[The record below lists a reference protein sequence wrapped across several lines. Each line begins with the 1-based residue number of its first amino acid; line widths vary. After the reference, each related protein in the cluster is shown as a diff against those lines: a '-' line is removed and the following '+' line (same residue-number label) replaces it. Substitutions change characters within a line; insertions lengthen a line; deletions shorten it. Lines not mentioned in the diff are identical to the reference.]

1 VATEEMTLSISDV
14 AAASGLRP
22 SALRYYEEAGLITPA
37 GRHGGRRIYRPDVLS
52 RLALVALAREVG
64 FTVPEIAALL
74 RGHANGKERWREMAE
89 RKLGE
94 IDLQMER
101 LQAMKRLLRAAAAC
115 ECSGVDACEVI
126 EAAAERRRSARD
138 GSGRLPAARY
148 HTDVY

>member
-1 VATEEMTLSISDV
+1 MTLSISDV
-14 AAASGLRP
+14 AVASGLRP
-22 SALRYYEEAGLITPA
+22 SALRYYEETGLITPA
-37 GRHGGRRIYRPDVLS
+37 GRRGGRRIYRPDVLS
-52 RLALVALAREVG
+52 RLALVALAQEVG

-74 RGHANGKERWREMAE
+74 GGHANDKERWREMAD

-126 EAAAERRRSARD
+126 EAAAERRR
-138 GSGRLPAARY
+138 AAREP
-148 HTDVY
+148 

>member
-1 VATEEMTLSISDV
+1 VAADELTLSISDV
-14 AAASGLRP
+14 AGASGLRP

-37 GRHGGRRIYRPDVLS
+37 GRRGGRRIYRPDVLS
-52 RLALVALAREVG
+52 RLGLVALAREVG
-64 FTVPEIAALL
+64 FTVSEIAALL
-74 RGHANGKERWREMAE
+74 GGHANDKERWREMAE

-126 EAAAERRRSARD
+126 EAAAERRRSA
-138 GSGRLPAARY
+138 GGR
-148 HTDVY
+148 

>member
-1 VATEEMTLSISDV
+1 MTLSISDV

-22 SALRYYEEAGLITPA
+22 SALRYYAEAGLISPA
-37 GRHGGRRIYRPDVLS
+37 GRRGGRRIYRPAVLS
-52 RLALVALAREVG
+52 RLALVALAQEVG
-64 FTVPEIAALL
+64 FTVREIAALL
-74 RGHANGKERWREMAE
+74 GGHVNDKERWREMAE

-126 EAAAERRRSARD
+126 EAAAERRRSARE
-138 GSGRLPAARY
+138 R
-148 HTDVY
+148 

>member
-1 VATEEMTLSISDV
+1 MTLSISDV

-37 GRHGGRRIYRPDVLS
+37 GRRGGRRIYRPDVLS
-52 RLALVALAREVG
+52 RLGLVALAREVG
-64 FTVPEIAALL
+64 FTVAEIAALL
-74 RGHANGKERWREMAE
+74 GGHVNDKERWREMTE

-126 EAAAERRRSARD
+126 EAAAERRRSA
-138 GSGRLPAARY
+138 GGR
-148 HTDVY
+148 

>member
-1 VATEEMTLSISDV
+1 MTLSISDV

-37 GRHGGRRIYRPDVLS
+37 GRRGGRRIRPHVLS
-52 RLALVALAREVG
+52 RRALAALAQEVG

-74 RGHANGKERWREMAE
+74 GGHANNKERWREMAE

-126 EAAAERRRSARD
+126 EAAAERRRSA
-138 GSGRLPAARY
+138 GGR
-148 HTDVY
+148 

>member
-1 VATEEMTLSISDV
+1 MTLSIGDV

-22 SALRYYEEAGLITPA
+22 SALRYYEEAGLISPA
-37 GRHGGRRIYRPDVLS
+37 GRRGGRRIYRPDVLS
-52 RLALVALAREVG
+52 RLALVALAQEVG
-64 FTVPEIAALL
+64 FTVREIATLL
-74 RGHANGKERWREMAE
+74 GGHVNDKERWREMAE

-126 EAAAERRRSARD
+126 EEAAERRRSARE
-138 GSGRLPAARY
+138 R
-148 HTDVY
+148 

>member
-1 VATEEMTLSISDV
+1 VAVDEMTLSIGDV

-37 GRHGGRRIYRPDVLS
+37 GRRGGRRIYRPDVLS
-52 RLALVALAREVG
+52 RLALVALAQEVG

-74 RGHANGKERWREMAE
+74 GGHVKDKERWREMAE

-126 EAAAERRRSARD
+126 EAAAERRRSAW
-138 GSGRLPAARY
+138 GR
-148 HTDVY
+148 

>member
-1 VATEEMTLSISDV
+1 VAVDEMKLSIGEV

-22 SALRYYEEAGLITPA
+22 SALRYYEEAGLISPA
-37 GRHGGRRIYRPDVLS
+37 GRRGGRRIYRPDVLS

-74 RGHANGKERWREMAE
+74 GGHANNKQRWREMAE

-126 EAAAERRRSARD
+126 EAAAERRRSA
-138 GSGRLPAARY
+138 GGR
-148 HTDVY
+148 

>member
-1 VATEEMTLSISDV
+1 MTLSISDV

-22 SALRYYEEAGLITPA
+22 SALRYYEEAGLISPA
-37 GRHGGRRIYRPDVLS
+37 GRRGGRRIYRSDVLS
-52 RLALVALAREVG
+52 RLALVALAQEVG
-64 FTVPEIAALL
+64 FTVREIAALL
-74 RGHANGKERWREMAE
+74 GGHVHDKERWREMAE

-126 EAAAERRRSARD
+126 EAAAERRRTARE
-138 GSGRLPAARY
+138 R
-148 HTDVY
+148 

>member
-1 VATEEMTLSISDV
+1 LGVASDEMTLSIGDV

-37 GRHGGRRIYRPDVLS
+37 GRSGGRRIYRSDVLS

-64 FTVPEIAALL
+64 FTIPEIAALL
-74 RGHANGKERWREMAE
+74 GGHANGKQHWREMAE
-89 RKLGE
+89 RKLEE

-126 EAAAERRRSARD
+126 EAAGERRRSL
-138 GSGRLPAARY
+138 S
-148 HTDVY
+148 

>member
-1 VATEEMTLSISDV
+1 MTLSISDV

-37 GRHGGRRIYRPDVLS
+37 GRRGGRRIYRPDVLS
-52 RLALVALAREVG
+52 RLALVALAQEVG

-74 RGHANGKERWREMAE
+74 GGHAHDKERWREMAD

-126 EAAAERRRSARD
+126 EAAAERRR
-138 GSGRLPAARY
+138 AAREP
-148 HTDVY
+148 

>member
-1 VATEEMTLSISDV
+1 MTLSISDV

-37 GRHGGRRIYRPDVLS
+37 GRRGGRRIYRPDVLS
-52 RLALVALAREVG
+52 RLALVALAQEVG
-64 FTVPEIAALL
+64 FTVREIAALL
-74 RGHANGKERWREMAE
+74 GGHVNDKERWREMAE

-126 EAAAERRRSARD
+126 EAAAERRRSA
-138 GSGRLPAARY
+138 GGR
-148 HTDVY
+148 

>member
-1 VATEEMTLSISDV
+1 MTLSISDV

-22 SALRYYEEAGLITPA
+22 SALRYYEETGLITPA
-37 GRHGGRRIYRPDVLS
+37 GRRGGRRIYRPDVLS
-52 RLALVALAREVG
+52 RLALVALAQEVG

-74 RGHANGKERWREMAE
+74 GGHANDKERWREMAD

-126 EAAAERRRSARD
+126 EAAAERRR
-138 GSGRLPAARY
+138 AAREP
-148 HTDVY
+148 

>member
-1 VATEEMTLSISDV
+1 MTLSIGDV

-22 SALRYYEEAGLITPA
+22 SALRYYEEAGLISPA
-37 GRHGGRRIYRPDVLS
+37 GRRGGRRIYRPDVLS
-52 RLALVALAREVG
+52 RLALVALAQEVG
-64 FTVPEIAALL
+64 FTVREIATLL
-74 RGHANGKERWREMAE
+74 GGHVNDKERWREMAE

-126 EAAAERRRSARD
+126 EEAAERRRSAGER
-138 GSGRLPAARY
+138 
-148 HTDVY
+148 

>member
-1 VATEEMTLSISDV
+1 MTLSISDV

-37 GRHGGRRIYRPDVLS
+37 GRRGGRRIYRPDVLS
-52 RLALVALAREVG
+52 RLALVALAQEVG
-64 FTVPEIAALL
+64 FTVREIAALL
-74 RGHANGKERWREMAE
+74 GGHVNDKERWREMAE

-101 LQAMKRLLRAAAAC
+101 LQAMKRLLRAAGAC

-126 EAAAERRRSARD
+126 EAAAERRRSA
-138 GSGRLPAARY
+138 GGR
-148 HTDVY
+148 

>member
-1 VATEEMTLSISDV
+1 MTLSISDV

-22 SALRYYEEAGLITPA
+22 SALRYYEEAGLVTPA
-37 GRHGGRRIYRPDVLS
+37 GRRGGRRIYRPDVLS
-52 RLALVALAREVG
+52 RLGLVALAQEVG
-64 FTVPEIAALL
+64 FTVPEISALL
-74 RGHANGKERWREMAE
+74 GGHANDKERWREMAE

-126 EAAAERRRSARD
+126 EAAAGRRRSA
-138 GSGRLPAARY
+138 GGR
-148 HTDVY
+148 

>member
-1 VATEEMTLSISDV
+1 MTLSISDV

-22 SALRYYEEAGLITPA
+22 SALRYYEEAGLISPA
-37 GRHGGRRIYRPDVLS
+37 GRRGGRRIYRSDVLS
-52 RLALVALAREVG
+52 RLALVALAQEVG
-64 FTVPEIAALL
+64 FTVREIAALL
-74 RGHANGKERWREMAE
+74 GGHVHDKERWREMAE

-126 EAAAERRRSARD
+126 EAAAERRRSARE
-138 GSGRLPAARY
+138 R
-148 HTDVY
+148 

>member
-1 VATEEMTLSISDV
+1 MTLSISDV

-37 GRHGGRRIYRPDVLS
+37 GRRGGRRIYRPDVLS
-52 RLALVALAREVG
+52 RLALAALAQEVG

-74 RGHANGKERWREMAE
+74 GGHANNKERWREMAE

-101 LQAMKRLLRAAAAC
+101 LQAMKRLLQAAAAC

-126 EAAAERRRSARD
+126 EAAAERRRSA
-138 GSGRLPAARY
+138 GGR
-148 HTDVY
+148 